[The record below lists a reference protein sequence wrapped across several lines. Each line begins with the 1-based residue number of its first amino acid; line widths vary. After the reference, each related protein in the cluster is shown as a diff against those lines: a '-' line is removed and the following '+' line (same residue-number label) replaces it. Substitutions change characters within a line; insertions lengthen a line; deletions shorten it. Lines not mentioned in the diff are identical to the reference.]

1 MLRSII
7 EDADRDRSI
16 RPGAVLLIGD
26 SIIGQLDARLIAR
39 NAFNFGVG
47 GSTTRTLLA
56 RLRVLRSTDSAA
68 AIVLGVGDL
77 RFRQVSEILPD
88 YADVVN
94 ALPASPP
101 LIVVSVL
108 PVDEQ
113 IDNIRQRR
121 YLRNDAIRALNVGIK
136 RLCDQ
141 RPGCRFLDVTP
152 VMANPGNGG
161 LRAPLHGGDGWHLSP
176 QGSAVLGDFIATA
189 LRQDTTGRA
198 PAP

>member
-1 MLRSII
+1 MRKRSLLLAAALYVVALHGALAVLVLKTNFLQLVGKTLGWLPPEEWSEQMLRSII

-68 AIVLGVGDL
+68 AIVLGVGVGDL

-88 YADVVN
+88 YA
-94 ALPASPP
+94 
-101 LIVVSVL
+101 
-108 PVDEQ
+108 
-113 IDNIRQRR
+113 
-121 YLRNDAIRALNVGIK
+121 
-136 RLCDQ
+136 
-141 RPGCRFLDVTP
+141 
-152 VMANPGNGG
+152 
-161 LRAPLHGGDGWHLSP
+161 
-176 QGSAVLGDFIATA
+176 
-189 LRQDTTGRA
+189 
-198 PAP
+198 